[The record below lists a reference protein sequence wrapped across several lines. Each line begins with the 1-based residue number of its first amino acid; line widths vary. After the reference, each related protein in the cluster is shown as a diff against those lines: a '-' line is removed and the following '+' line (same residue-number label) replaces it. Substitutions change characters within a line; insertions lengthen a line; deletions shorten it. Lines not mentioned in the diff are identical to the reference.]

1 MDKEVQPCW
10 IEVRPLVS
18 GKFEAGNFAG
28 IFDYLHNTGKPFRFC
43 AVNCPSVKVEGLR
56 CVRFFLQLESAELAE
71 RVANVLKSSMDVE
84 VVVGSQ
90 PPEKVYGRCVEL
102 GLKRHY
108 AVPTC
113 LPGKK
118 PDVNP
123 VDVVVGALAG
133 GESAVEVLALE
144 DRKARLEAINY
155 IAKLTGKSAS
165 FVDTL
170 LKTATDIPT
179 AMIFGPP
186 PPSKPKPKELAPVTR
201 ERVEAAGWK
210 ANQNL
215 LRCELRLYGDAKT
228 VESIRDALPS
238 TPLNSFRIVKR
249 LDAPFINAK
258 KLWKPRGRELKAA
271 ALSLLWLIPIALL
284 LYAWLF
290 LHVVDLPR
298 LANIDMFAL
307 ALTAASAIFL
317 YVMFQ
322 RKPPL
327 ILSTYEL
334 SLIAGLPTAVG
345 RLPIET
351 GTARV
356 TREQFTF
363 GEKPSATAQL
373 PEAPEIGG
381 PEKLKAEEVASV
393 KASVG
398 RPVKIVG
405 ILRDPSTGAP
415 LPNTEL
421 EVYDPSGN
429 LLFAYFSDGE
439 GKFEI
444 TYTPEKPETVRL
456 EIRPK
461 GYTSPSHVFEVS
473 AA

>member
-1 MDKEVQPCW
+1 MEKEVQLCW

-56 CVRFFLQLESAELAE
+56 CVRFFLQLESVDLAE

-118 PDVNP
+118 SDVNP
-123 VDVVVGALAG
+123 VDVVVGALAS
-133 GESAVEVLALE
+133 GESAVEVLALA
-144 DRKARLEAINY
+144 DGKARLETLRY
-155 IAKLTGKSAS
+155 ISKLTGKSVS
-165 FVDTL
+165 FLDSVLNAAVDL
-170 LKTATDIPT
+170 ATSVV
-179 AMIFGPP
+179 FGPP
-186 PPSKPKPKELAPVTR
+186 PREKPKPKELGPVTR

-228 VESIRDALPS
+228 VESIREALPS
-238 TPLNSFRIVKR
+238 TPLNSFHPAKR
-249 LDAPFINAK
+249 LGASSINAK
-258 KLWKPRGRELKAA
+258 ELWKPRGRELKAA
-271 ALSLLWLIPIALL
+271 VLSLLWPIPIALL
-284 LYAWLF
+284 FFAWLF
-290 LHVVDLPR
+290 LHAVDLPR
-298 LANIDMFAL
+298 FANVDIFAL
-307 ALTAASAIFL
+307 ALAVASAAFL
-317 YVMFQ
+317 YAVFR

-363 GEKPSATAQL
+363 GERPSATTRL

-381 PEKLKAEEVASV
+381 PEKAEEVASI

-405 ILRDPSTGAP
+405 VLRDPSTGAP

-421 EVYDPSGN
+421 EVYDSSGN
-429 LLFAYFSDGE
+429 FLFAYFSDGE

-444 TYTPEKPETVRL
+444 AYTPEKPETVRL
-456 EIRPK
+456 EVRAK
-461 GYTSPSHVFEVS
+461 GYTSPSHVFEVL